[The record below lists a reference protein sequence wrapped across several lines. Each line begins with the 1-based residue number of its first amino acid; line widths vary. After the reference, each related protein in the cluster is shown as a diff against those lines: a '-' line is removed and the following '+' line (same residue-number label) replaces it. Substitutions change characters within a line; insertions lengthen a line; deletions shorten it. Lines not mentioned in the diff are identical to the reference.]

1 MLLFDIDGL
10 IDVREN
16 VNEVVVSVVYEKML
30 MKLL

>member
-16 VNEVVVSVVYEKML
+16 VDEVVVSVVYEKML
-30 MKLL
+30 TKLL